1 VYTSRFNVVTS
12 RPTVHEG
19 CALLAVAMIVFRTAA
34 RCVLQEEVALGLAE
48 NALAPAD
55 LPAQLL
61 FIHAGQTDVKE
72 AHWHAQIP
80 GMLASTAADG
90 LHVFKPY
97 NILDSS

>member
-1 VYTSRFNVVTS
+1 MVLSRD
-12 RPTVHEG
+12 
-19 CALLAVAMIVFRTAA
+19 AA
-34 RCVLQEEVALGLAE
+34 GLVLQEEVALGPAE

-61 FIHAGQTDVKE
+61 FVHAGQTDVKE

-90 LHVFKPY
+90 LHVFKPC
-97 NILDSS
+97 NILDDVTGK

>member
-1 VYTSRFNVVTS
+1 VLCWRAQQWSDKAVGFVV
-12 RPTVHEG
+12 
-19 CALLAVAMIVFRTAA
+19 
-34 RCVLQEEVALGLAE
+34 QEEVALGLAE

>member
-1 VYTSRFNVVTS
+1 MGIDPMRRAELWTARVVL
-12 RPTVHEG
+12 V
-19 CALLAVAMIVFRTAA
+19 VM
-34 RCVLQEEVALGLAE
+34 QEEVALGSSD
-48 NALAPAD
+48 NAMAPAD

-97 NILDSS
+97 NILE

>member
-1 VYTSRFNVVTS
+1 M
-12 RPTVHEG
+12 
-19 CALLAVAMIVFRTAA
+19 LAAQQHPCSLAPRSVP
-34 RCVLQEEVALGLAE
+34 QEEVALGLAE

-61 FIHAGQTDVKE
+61 FVHAGQTDVKE

-97 NILDSS
+97 NILDDFTGK